1 MDSKVSP
8 DWGRHCSKWT
18 EPSTSF
24 LFHKKTKS
32 LGVSPGKGWFTVQ
45 IRWERQERHRKV
57 PGRGRWPSSGN
68 RREEMDRVWPVEL
81 GRIGSNT
88 RSATYQI
95 LGELVSL
102 NLDFF
107 TCKAE
112 IMPHSLLGCED
123 FMKYQI
129 ILGPPRTACGWLP
142 LQPKLLSVECLP
154 GKWYWGALWLS
165 SHIPH
170 ALHSNR

>member
-1 MDSKVSP
+1 M
-8 DWGRHCSKWT
+8 
-18 EPSTSF
+18 
-24 LFHKKTKS
+24 
-32 LGVSPGKGWFTVQ
+32 
-45 IRWERQERHRKV
+45 
-57 PGRGRWPSSGN
+57 
-68 RREEMDRVWPVEL
+68 EL

-95 LGELVSL
+95 LGEPVSL

-129 ILGPPRTACGWLP
+129 ILGPPRTACG
-142 LQPKLLSVECLP
+142 LLCNQNRCQLNVCQENGTEGLCDCLSTSLTLFTQTGNPRGGFLKGNRWTITLKVKNLTDEAVFSDLNRPLP
-154 GKWYWGALWLS
+154 GRNYGFKVRYVMK
-165 SHIPH
+165 
-170 ALHSNR
+170 